1 MDSVAWIRRGLDKP
15 GKSQRGLAAALD
27 IDPAGVNRL
36 LKGERQLKAA
46 EIARIARYLGVE
58 PPPALGG
65 RGVEPPPALGGR
77 DAKPTATIGDGEMAA
92 PASGGAR
99 AAPAERGG
107 SLPGA
112 MPVKT
117 DGEPLDDSYARV
129 AVFDARAAAGAGGVG
144 GDRIKHHL
152 VFREQ
157 WLRSVT
163 SAPVEQL
170 AVIEIDGDSME
181 PTLRSGDHALVDR
194 TEIRPRQKDGLYVI
208 RVDGG
213 LQVKRVSAHPVSGL
227 LTISSD
233 NPAYRSYA
241 DIAPTDVMVVGR
253 VIWIGRRM

>member
-1 MDSVAWIRRGLDKP
+1 MDSLGWIRRGLTKP
-15 GKSQRGLAAALD
+15 GKSQRGLAVALD

-36 LKGERQLKAA
+36 PKGDRQLKAA
-46 EIARIARYLGVE
+46 EIVRIAKYLGVE
-58 PPPALGG
+58 PPALLGG
-65 RGVEPPPALGGR
+65 RGEEPSSLGGSR
-77 DAKPTATIGDGEMAA
+77 RQAY
-92 PASGGAR
+92 
-99 AAPAERGG
+99 
-107 SLPGA
+107 
-112 MPVKT
+112 PVKT
-117 DGEPLDDSYARV
+117 DAEPLDDSYAKV
-129 AVFDARAAAGAGGVG
+129 AVYDARAAAGAGGVG
-144 GDRIKHHL
+144 GDRVKHYL

-157 WLRSVT
+157 WLRAVT
-163 SAPVEQL
+163 AAPVEQL

-241 DIAPTDVMVVGR
+241 DIKPTEVAVVGR